1 MANIT
6 RGPSS
11 LSTWDPL
18 REMRDLLRWDPF
30 RDLSRW
36 RTPGAIEFAP
46 AFDASETEKSY
57 VFTADL
63 PGVREEDLNISVSG
77 DHLTVS
83 GKREAEE
90 EKREENYYLYE
101 RSYGSF
107 SRSFALPQAIDA
119 DKIEADLKDGVLRI
133 EVPKSPGAAPKKISV
148 KSSPPPAAKAEAEK
162 KGG

>member
-1 MANIT
+1 MANIM

-11 LSTWDPL
+11 LATWDPL

-36 RTPGAIEFAP
+36 RSPSAEIEFAP
-46 AFDASETEKSY
+46 AFDARETDKSY

-107 SRSFALPQAIDA
+107 SRSFALPQAIDS

-133 EVPKSPGAAPKKISV
+133 EVPKSPGATPKKISV
-148 KSSPPPAAKAEAEK
+148 KSSPPPAAKPEK
-162 KGG
+162 KG